1 MLRAVISIS
10 QRGKLPLTLLSAQ
23 GIDFPIAAQ
32 NKLRFSNAYCRPLVR
47 FYASDDSKIKG
58 SLRGGPTGIIG
69 NMDQSASMGNVG
81 GGDSFPQAQPAALG
95 GDPIRDYGKATSKRA
110 AVTSQ
115 LQAATHIITESEK
128 HGRDE
133 SKSSS
138 SSQSS
143 TCSPM
148 SGEES
153 NKVVGQSKSSGPS
166 DPERSGSGS
175 GNKMVDDAIKNL
187 QDAAANLPSKEQ
199 VEKFVFRTL
208 AFIYDLLFLTA
219 NWTIRFVDEKV
230 VQNKTVRLY
239 WKKFHEKMEE
249 AKKD

>member
-23 GIDFPIAAQ
+23 GIAQ
-32 NKLRFSNAYCRPLVR
+32 NKLRFSTAYCRPLVR

-81 GGDSFPQAQPAALG
+81 GGDSFPQPQPAALG
-95 GDPIRDYGKATSKRA
+95 GDPTHDYGKATSKRA

-138 SSQSS
+138 SS
-143 TCSPM
+143 PM

-153 NKVVGQSKSSGPS
+153 NKVVGQSNASGPS
-166 DPERSGSGS
+166 DPERSGPGS

-208 AFIYDLLFLTA
+208 AFIYDLLFLTV
-219 NWTIRFVDEKV
+219 NWTIRFIDEKV